1 MTTERK
7 EGRGI
12 ATPLANRVG
21 PDADAAQ
28 IAEAV
33 VTICQEISAALTPIV
48 GPRGVAALYERSL
61 YLSSATYPWLMA
73 ARTQGLQ
80 TLETAA
86 LQAALSQ
93 QAGPAAAAGGSAF
106 LEAFHALL
114 SSLVGAS
121 LTERLLRSVWAH
133 PTSGSSAQD
142 PST

>member
-7 EGRGI
+7 GGRDT

-48 GPRGVAALYERSL
+48 GARGVAALYERSL
-61 YLSSATYPWLMA
+61 HLGTTAHPWLMA

-80 TLETAA
+80 TLDTAA
-86 LQAALSQ
+86 LKTALSQ
-93 QAGPAAAAGGSAF
+93 QGAPAAAAGGSAF

-121 LTERLLRSVWAH
+121 LTERLLRTVWAH